1 MGIPFNNQNSTRM
14 RKRLVAIF
22 YSFPIQL
29 FLLHIRSNQLLVA
42 LWLILVFFV
51 SGNLG
56 LKLGFRYLFLDPEY
70 LGTVNFW
77 SFFFL
82 GFTFGGFTMT
92 WHLTTYLLSAHYF
105 PFLASLSRPF
115 TKFCINNSLFPV
127 AFMIYYLITLVQF
140 QYSYENLSDK
150 TILLNCLGVV
160 GGALLLI
167 LFNLFYF
174 YFTNKDI
181 FSFIKNDRKLIPPN
195 LLPQI
200 APGRRGIDLNYIKL
214 DENRWLVSTYFTEML
229 GVRAVRSV
237 AHYDARLLLNIFKQN
252 HLNALII
259 QLLSM
264 LLLMALGQLIDY
276 TYFRIPAAASLFILG
291 SVILAILGA
300 LIYWFDQWW
309 VTLFILLLGVI
320 NFITSFEFLH
330 FHNRAYGLNYEVPRA
345 EYAYEKLEKVV
356 MSAQVDIDKANTI
369 RILENWQRKVKRP
382 GRKPKLILLCV
393 SGGGLRAATWTT
405 QALQTADSLT
415 NGKLFNHSVLITGAS
430 GGMFGAAYMRELY
443 LQKQQNE
450 SVDLYASNHI
460 ENVSK
465 DLLNS
470 VAFTLVTND
479 LFLPWATFKAGDHH
493 YQKDRGYAF
502 EKQLNENTA
511 QILDK
516 SIADYREP
524 EARGLIPMMYI
535 TPAIVNDV
543 RRMVISPQGV
553 TFMMVPPVSPAN
565 RHAVEVDAVDFGWL
579 FKKQDAHE
587 LRFLTALRMNATY
600 PYVLPNVHL
609 PSMPGV
615 EVLDAGFRD
624 NYGTVS
630 AVRFIHVFKDW
641 ILKNTSG
648 VVMIQISSSEKIEK
662 TYPSNTQGLIS
673 SLLNPVGIAGQ
684 LIVFQEFEQDNSI
697 ALTYDLLGKDHFEF
711 IRFIYRPGTNE
722 KKRAAIS
729 FHLTKGER
737 ENVLD
742 AIYLPD
748 NQASLR
754 RLVKVLR

>member
-1 MGIPFNNQNSTRM
+1 M
-14 RKRLVAIF
+14 RKRFTDVF
-22 YSFPIQL
+22 YSFPVQL
-29 FLLHIRSNQLLVA
+29 FALHIRSNQLLIG
-42 LWLILVFFV
+42 LWVILVLFV
-51 SGNLG
+51 SGNIG
-56 LKLGFRYLFLDPEY
+56 QKLGFRYLFLDPEY
-70 LGTVNFW
+70 LGAVNFW

-115 TKFCINNSLFPV
+115 TKFCVNNSFFPL
-127 AFMIYYLITLVQF
+127 AFLIYYIITLIHF
-140 QYSYENLSDK
+140 QHSYEDLPNQA
-150 TILLNCLGVV
+150 ILMNCLGVI
-160 GGALLLI
+160 GGAFLLI

-181 FSFIKNDRKLIPPN
+181 FSFVKGDRKLPPPN
-195 LLPQI
+195 LTAQI
-200 APGRRGIDLNYIKL
+200 APGRRGIDLNYIKM

-237 AHYDARLLLNIFKQN
+237 AHYDTRLLMNIFKQN

-264 LLLMALGQLIDY
+264 ILLMALGQLIDY

-309 VTLFILLLGVI
+309 VTLFILLLVAV

-330 FHNRAYGLNYEVPRA
+330 FHNRAYGLNYEAPRA
-345 EYAYEKLEKVV
+345 DYSYEKLEKVV
-356 MSAQVDIDKANTI
+356 MSNQVNIDKANTI
-369 RILENWQRKVKRP
+369 RILENWRQKVKRP
-382 GRKPKLILLCV
+382 GRKPKLVLLCV
-393 SGGGLRAATWTT
+393 SGGGLRAATWTIQT
-405 QALQTADSLT
+405 LQKADSLT
-415 NGKLFNHSVLITGAS
+415 NGKLLNQSVLITGAS

-443 LQKQQNE
+443 LQKQQND
-450 SVDLYASNHI
+450 SIDLYNDKYI
-460 ENVSK
+460 QNISK

-479 LFLPWATFKAGDHH
+479 LFLPWATFKAGDHR
-493 YQKDRGYAF
+493 YQKDRGYTF
-502 EKQLNENTA
+502 EKQLNENT
-511 QILDK
+511 QGILDK

-524 EARGLIPMMYI
+524 EAKALIPMMYI
-535 TPAIVNDV
+535 TPSIVNDV

-553 TFMMVPPVSPAN
+553 TFMMVPPVSRDN
-565 RHAVEVDAVDFGWL
+565 MHSVEVDAVDFGWL
-579 FKKQDAHE
+579 LNQQSAYQ

-609 PSMPGV
+609 PSMPGI

-624 NYGTVS
+624 NYGIVS

-648 VVMIQISSSEKIEK
+648 VVMVQISSSEKIEK
-662 TYPSNTQGLIS
+662 TYPSNTQGIIS
-673 SLLNPVGIAGQ
+673 SLLNPVGIASQ

-697 ALTYDLLGKDHFEF
+697 ALTYDLLGKDNFEF
-711 IRFIYRPGTNE
+711 IRFIYRPGENE

-737 ENVLD
+737 ENVLE

-748 NQASLR
+748 NQENLR
-754 RLVKVLR
+754 RLSKVLR

>member
-1 MGIPFNNQNSTRM
+1 MPPFANQKASKM
-14 RKRLVAIF
+14 RKRFVDIF

-29 FLLHIRSNQLLVA
+29 FLLHIRSNQLLIA
-42 LWLILVFFV
+42 LWLILVLFV
-51 SGNLG
+51 SGNIG
-56 LKLGFRYLFLDPEY
+56 ERLGFRYLFLDPEY

-127 AFMIYYLITLVQF
+127 AFLIYYLIVLIQF
-140 QYSYENLSDK
+140 QHTSEELSDK
-150 TILLNCLGVV
+150 SILLNCMGVI

-181 FSFIKNDRKLIPPN
+181 FSFVKKDRKLIPPN
-195 LLPQI
+195 LIPQI
-200 APGRRGIDLNYIKL
+200 APGRRGVDLNYIKL

-237 AHYDARLLLNIFKQN
+237 AHYDARMLLNIFKQN

-264 LLLMALGQLIDY
+264 LLLMTLGQLIDY

-300 LIYWFDQWW
+300 LVYWFDHWW
-309 VTLFILLLGVI
+309 VTLFIFVLVII

-330 FHNRAYGLNYEVPRA
+330 FNNRAYGLNYDAPRA
-345 EYAYEKLEKVV
+345 AYSYEKLEKVV
-356 MSAQVDIDKANTI
+356 MSEQVEIDKANTI
-369 RILENWQRKVKRP
+369 NILENWRKKVKRP
-382 GRKPKLILLCV
+382 GSKPKLILLCV
-393 SGGGLRAATWTT
+393 SGGGLRAATWTVQT
-405 QALQTADSLT
+405 LQTADSLT
-415 NGKLFNHSVLITGAS
+415 NGKLLHHSVLITGAS

-443 LQKQQNE
+443 LQQQQQQ
-450 SVDLYASNHI
+450 VDLYAAKHI

-470 VAFTLVTND
+470 VAFTLVSND
-479 LFLPWATFKAGDHH
+479 LFLPWSTFKSGKYR
-493 YQKDRGYAF
+493 YQKDRGYTF
-502 EKQLNENTA
+502 EKQFNENTE
-511 QILDK
+511 QILNK
-516 SIADYREP
+516 SIADYHEP
-524 EARGLIPMMYI
+524 EAKALIPMMYI
-535 TPAIVNDV
+535 TPAIVNDA

-553 TFMMVPPVSPAN
+553 SFMMVPPVGRSN
-565 RHAVEVDAVDFGWL
+565 LHAVEVDAVDFGWL
-579 FKKQDAHE
+579 FKNQDAYD
-587 LRFLTALRMNATY
+587 LRFPTALRMNATY

-624 NYGTVS
+624 NYGIVS

-641 ILKNTSG
+641 ILKNTGG
-648 VVMIQISSSEKIEK
+648 VVMVQISSSEKIEK

-673 SLLNPVGIAGQ
+673 SLLNPLGIAGQ

-697 ALTYDLLGKDHFEF
+697 ALTYDLLGKENFEF
-711 IRFIYRPGTNE
+711 IRFIYQHGANE

-737 ENVLD
+737 ENVLE
-742 AIYLPD
+742 AIYLPE
-748 NQASLR
+748 NQENLR
-754 RLVKVLR
+754 RLAKVLR